1 MDECEGGS
9 RHPPRSTRDPRYGLG
24 YRTVHP
30 SPSSSRVPI
39 TLDGHRDPI
48 ACSPKLS
55 VVVFASDSNSGRSR
69 ERLKSSENLE
79 LDDFAGIG
87 AKIKCYCTQIDI
99 SRYTYTPVVV

>member
-9 RHPPRSTRDPRYGLG
+9 RHPPRSARDPRYGLG

-30 SPSSSRVPI
+30 FPLPPSSQSPSTVTT
-39 TLDGHRDPI
+39 TLSHVR
-48 ACSPKLS
+48 SKYTLS

-69 ERLKSSENLE
+69 ERLKSSGNLE

-87 AKIKCYCTQIDI
+87 AAP
-99 SRYTYTPVVV
+99 R